1 MEANDGYLVMPEELY
16 SGHIGTRT
24 RYIRPGCNDG
34 QLARKR
40 CFLAC
45 FTHPKGTQI
54 AASRVERPNVRGIVR
69 FTDVSFKQ
77 SVC

>member
-1 MEANDGYLVMPEELY
+1 MTNDEK
-16 SGHIGTRT
+16 
-24 RYIRPGCNDG
+24 
-34 QLARKR
+34 LARKR